1 MPQRFLRKLVAAGR
15 VGWHPEHMMK
25 VATDPDYAHLNF
37 PKPVRMGANSVAFV
51 ESEVDDWI
59 QARIDERDEQGF
71 QPKRMN
77 PRENHRRAKERWRSR
92 TMRYDF

>member
-1 MPQRFLRKLVAAGR
+1 MPQSLLRKLVAAGR

-51 ESEVDDWI
+51 EAE
-59 QARIDERDEQGF
+59 IDAWMESCIAARDEHGF
-71 QPKRMN
+71 QPKPVS
-77 PRENHRRAKERWRSR
+77 PRDNHRRAKEREANAA
-92 TMRYDF
+92 